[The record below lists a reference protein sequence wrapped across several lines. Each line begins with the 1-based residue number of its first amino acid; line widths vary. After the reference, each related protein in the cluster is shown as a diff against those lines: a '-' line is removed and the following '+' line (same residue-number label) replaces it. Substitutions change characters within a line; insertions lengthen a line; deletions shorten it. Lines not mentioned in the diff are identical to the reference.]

1 MRGNQVNFIVTQ
13 TKSSRPPLFQED
25 PLPRVPPSLPRSTNN
40 YRSFSNDKYSEC
52 EGWCFFFFWDR
63 EITNVILKMNH
74 IRFSRLHLPSVVLSV
89 FWGSVGFPSSSRIK
103 KVKKKKEL
111 CSVGNNFQQIIS
123 YHKAVAFFNWPVFD
137 LLTSKWNWTESRHK
151 HCNWV
156 F

>member
-103 KVKKKKEL
+103 KVKKKKRVML
-111 CSVGNNFQQIIS
+111 GWQQFS
-123 YHKAVAFFNWPVFD
+123 ANYHKAVAFFNWPVFD